1 MRVKG
6 ETYMTTKKVE
16 QLLGLS
22 KQALIYY
29 ENEGFIKPLRDNN
42 NYRNYSD
49 NDIETLRFII
59 SLRAIDL
66 SIEDI
71 KLISQGKLSLRKA
84 INAKKEHIE
93 NEKKEINKIEERIK
107 QMVARKKVKVSFG
120 SQLLDNWFKDDTLF
134 FNDNHIVYNDIVMDL
149 QKVQSIELSM
159 CSYMNGLSFN
169 PHLMGNRE
177 YHIDLDI
184 HCTNDTYSFEI
195 ISNKGALEMFQYFND
210 HSLNVY
216 DPLGL
221 TEVYHEYRTEFELN
235 RYLDYQFMKWAK
247 KYNLDNPREIKM
259 VNDIKERYKNAQ
271 PLIELSKNIFKK
283 K

>member
-1 MRVKG
+1 
-6 ETYMTTKKVE
+6 MTTKEVE

-29 ENEGFIKPLRDNN
+29 ENEGFIKPSRDTN

-71 KLISQGKLSLRKA
+71 KLISQGKLSLRQA
-84 INAKKEHIE
+84 IDAKKEHIE
-93 NEKKEINKIEERIK
+93 HEKMEINKIEERIK
-107 QMVARKKVKVSFG
+107 QMVARKKVKVSFN
-120 SQLLDNWFKDDTLF
+120 SLLLDKWFKDDTLF
-134 FNDNHIVYNDIVMDL
+134 FNGDHIVYNDIVMDL
-149 QKVQSIELSM
+149 QKIQSIELSM
-159 CSYMNGLSFN
+159 CSYMRGLSFN
-169 PHLMGNRE
+169 PHGNNLE

-195 ISNKGALEMFQYFND
+195 ISNKGVLEMFHYFD
-210 HSLNVY
+210 KHSLNVY
-216 DPLGL
+216 DPLRL
-221 TEVYHEYRTEFELN
+221 KEVYHEYRTEFELN
-235 RYLDYQFMKWAK
+235 RHLDYQFKKWAK

-259 VNDIKERYKNAQ
+259 INDIKERYKNAE
-271 PLIELSKNIFKK
+271 PLIELSKNIFKRK
-283 K
+283 